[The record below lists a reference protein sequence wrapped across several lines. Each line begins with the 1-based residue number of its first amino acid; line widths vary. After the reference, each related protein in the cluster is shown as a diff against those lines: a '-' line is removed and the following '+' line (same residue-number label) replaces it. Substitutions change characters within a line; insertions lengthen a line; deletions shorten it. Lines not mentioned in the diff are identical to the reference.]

1 MTNFT
6 HLITI
11 FTNSTYTLFREV
23 QETHANKLHNL
34 GFAECCK
41 ELNEPNKVI
50 INFSSYQL
58 NDVEVAITESAYQ
71 KCYYQKCYYQK
82 CAITKNAC
90 TICQQKG
97 GKLHRVQFLET
108 DSRILKAAELLPDK
122 SFFIRMNTVLKFKG
136 RCCE

>member
-58 NDVEVAITESAYQ
+58 NDVEVAITERTHFALKSKILNHVGYFLQ
-71 KCYYQKCYYQK
+71 FHC
-82 CAITKNAC
+82 
-90 TICQQKG
+90 
-97 GKLHRVQFLET
+97 FLE
-108 DSRILKAAELLPDK
+108 I
-122 SFFIRMNTVLKFKG
+122 
-136 RCCE
+136 